1 MLRLKQIRRLLRV
14 EIKPTSVSQDNLA
27 RAMNVETPWMNALA
41 NYSTSASISL
51 SLPLKQYP
59 NLLCEFLE
67 MMCRI
72 WNRTAHYIAT
82 KKPLSFSIS
91 LNTSHEICS
100 IDKGKNSCHHYAEF
114 KELGKAKC
122 LGRGKVWSPISFTNF
137 QHFWLLLRLLKVY
150 ILVFFSMSNYFI
162 FFYNSSPLVWWIWR
176 HINLALLSVKI
187 RIDAILLILL
197 IETMCITVTWR

>member
-1 MLRLKQIRRLLRV
+1 MDECLGELTQRQLL
-14 EIKPTSVSQDNLA
+14 
-27 RAMNVETPWMNALA
+27 
-41 NYSTSASISL
+41 SL
-51 SLPLKQYP
+51 SLKQYP

-67 MMCRI
+67 MMRRI
-72 WNRTAHYIAT
+72 RNRTAHYIAT

-100 IDKGKNSCHHYAEF
+100 IDKGKNSCHHYGEL

-122 LGRGKVWSPISFTNF
+122 LGRRKVWSPISFTNF
-137 QHFWLLLRLLKVY
+137 QHFLLLLRLLKVY
-150 ILVFFSMSNYFI
+150 ILVFFSMSI

-197 IETMCITVTWR
+197 VETMCMLLLFITVT